1 MLILG
6 LVQAQSLCEHISN
19 TGILASQAGHLQKK
33 NNLKKQYIY
42 ARIVMTG
49 LPNDTNPLEH
59 RCLVSQNYWVVGV

>member
-19 TGILASQAGHLQKK
+19 TEILASQAGHLQKK

-42 ARIVMTG
+42 MQE
-49 LPNDTNPLEH
+49 L
-59 RCLVSQNYWVVGV
+59 S